1 MRRLLVAVLGHDA
14 RCANWAGVRMAFA
27 LVRMYTTEVTLM
39 AFALVRMYT
48 TEVTLNEK
56 KH

>member
-1 MRRLLVAVLGHDA
+1 VRRLLVAVLGHDA